1 MHALVCGDCF
11 LVQLSEVC
19 DHKQIFEDYAYFS
32 SFSKS
37 WLEHAK
43 EFASKVTQRFKLDSN
58 SLVIEAASN
67 DGYLLQFFKEK
78 GIKVLG
84 IEPAKNVASVA
95 KAKGIETL
103 SMFLGES
110 FAKTLTKDRS
120 RADFVIANNVLAHVP
135 DINDFT
141 SGLAHLLSDNGVLTV
156 EFPHLLNLIK
166 FKQFDTIYHEHF
178 SYLSL
183 NFVSRLFRKHD
194 LKVFDV
200 EQLETHGGSLRVYAA
215 HTSSTHKTTEHV
227 GAILELEI
235 ANNLENLSSYKEY
248 TNSALHVKKELK
260 HFLERAKIE
269 GKSVIGYGAPAKGN
283 TLLNFCAI
291 GSDLVKFTVDL
302 NPAKQEKYL
311 PGSHIPVL
319 SPEKILEEKP
329 DYILLLPWNLE
340 KELVQQLEYTREW
353 GCQLVVPIPTLRLI

>member
-1 MHALVCGDCF
+1 MVCQECF

-43 EFASKVTQRFKLDSN
+43 EFTSKVTQRFKLDSN

-78 GIKVLG
+78 GINVLG

-95 KAKGIETL
+95 KAKGIDTI
-103 SMFLGES
+103 SAFLGES
-110 FAKTLTKDRS
+110 FAKDLIQDRPK
-120 RADFVIANNVLAHVP
+120 ADLVIANNVLAHVP

-141 SGLAHLLSDNGVLTV
+141 SGLAHLLRDNGVLTV

-215 HTSSTHKTTEHV
+215 HTNSSHKTTEHV
-227 GAILELEI
+227 SSVLELEI

-248 TNSALHVKKELK
+248 AHSVLQVKNELND
-260 HFLERAKIE
+260 FLKGAQNE

-283 TLLNFCAI
+283 TLLNYCGI
-291 GSDLVKFTVDL
+291 GPDLVKYTVDL
-302 NPAKQEKYL
+302 NPAKQGKYL

-319 SPEKILEEKP
+319 SPDKILETKP

-340 KELVQQLEYTREW
+340 KELVHQLEYTREW